1 MSIRKGYKTGSV
13 HFCCAEPVF
22 RCIFCDISEIFVA
35 FYVLILHIFV
45 AFFVIRCYTNNS
57 NLQKGVMICIALQ
70 LKN

>member
-1 MSIRKGYKTGSV
+1 MSIRIIKQV
-13 HFCCAEPVF
+13 RCIFCCAVPVF
-22 RCIFCDISEIFVA
+22 RCIFCDVSEIFVA